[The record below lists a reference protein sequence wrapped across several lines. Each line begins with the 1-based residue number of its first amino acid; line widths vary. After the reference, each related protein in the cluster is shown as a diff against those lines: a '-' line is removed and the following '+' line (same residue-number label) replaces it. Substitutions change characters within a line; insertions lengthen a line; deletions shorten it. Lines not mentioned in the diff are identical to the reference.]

1 MHFTESLMLAGLK
14 PSIGIVGDAL
24 DNGPGGKHNWAGR
37 PPTGAEAED
46 YARVRASNG
55 GER

>member
-1 MHFTESLMLAGLK
+1 
-14 PSIGIVGDAL
+14 L
-24 DNGPGGKHNWAGR
+24 DNGPGGNHNWAGR